1 MVRESGVAKQGRAEL
16 EPDPQ
21 VSLAASEFGRPRR
34 IGIAAKLNLLALGV
48 LVATC
53 VSVGVALVHMQARAT
68 LAEMKHDATRLAK
81 VLGRTMEPSLNRA
94 DRAAIA
100 SDIAVLAGERDLAY
114 AAVYGAGGELIAQQ
128 VFVELEAK
136 PALALLRSPL
146 PRQASASP
154 LLEVLV
160 PVVARTAIEPHG
172 QSSTVPIIGHVR
184 IGMLTARARQDAMGF
199 IEQAAR
205 SALVLGALALG
216 LTFLVTRRLVE
227 PLRELA
233 LAAKQV
239 GAGRLGLKIPVRSS
253 DEVAQLAQSFQSMVD
268 SLAASRARLLEYQ
281 SVLERRVE
289 ARTRELRRATAQAL
303 DLAQRDTL
311 TGLANRAHFMER
323 LAEAVVDAVR
333 SGERMALLFIDLD
346 HFKHV
351 NDSLGHHA
359 GDRLLMHVA
368 QVLSSCVRDGDVVA
382 RLGGDEFVVLA
393 RCIESE
399 DEVEAIVARL
409 LAAMR
414 RPIDLDGTALR
425 GGFSIG
431 VALCPDHS
439 AEAADLLRQADLA
452 MYAAKQSG
460 RGAYSFYTDELKA
473 RALDRMQIEIGLRR
487 ALERGGELS
496 LVYQP
501 QLDTHQGHLH
511 ACEALLR
518 WRQPDGTEVGPAEF
532 IPVAEDSGLILEIG
546 EFVLAE
552 VCSALARWRS
562 AGYDLPRVAINV
574 AAPQFEDPGFCER
587 VARVLSQHSIPPDR
601 IELELT
607 ESLLLNDSA
616 AALAT
621 MQELKALGVS
631 LALDDF
637 GTGYSSLAYLSKL
650 PLDVLKIDRSFVM
663 ASTSDPAASTI
674 VRSIIALAHS
684 LGHDVVAEGVE
695 TGEQWGLLRRSGC
708 DFVQGFFFSAP
719 RSEAGFESWL
729 RGPRTSELVRARGAA
744 LRGEVV

>member
-1 MVRESGVAKQGRAEL
+1 MAGIEL
-16 EPDPQ
+16 
-21 VSLAASEFGRPRR
+21 GRPWR
-34 IGIAAKLNLLALGV
+34 IGIAAKLNLLTLGV

-68 LAEMKHDATRLAK
+68 LAEMKHDATRLAE
-81 VLGRTMEPSLNRA
+81 VLGRNVEPALGPP
-94 DRAAIA
+94 DRKALAE
-100 SDIAVLAGERDLAY
+100 DIAVLAGDRDVAY
-114 AAVYGAGGELIAQQ
+114 AAVYGAGGELLAQR
-128 VFVELEAK
+128 VFVEGQEL

-146 PRQASASP
+146 PRKESNPP
-154 LLEVLV
+154 LIDVLV
-160 PVVARTAIEPHG
+160 PVLARSESEASGRDSPA
-172 QSSTVPIIGHVR
+172 SVVGHVR
-184 IGMLTARARQDAMGF
+184 IGMSTARAREDALAF
-199 IEQAAR
+199 IDQAAR
-205 SALVLGALALG
+205 FALVLGTLALG

-233 LAAKQV
+233 VAAKQV

-253 DEVAQLAQSFQSMVD
+253 DEVAELAQSFQNMVD

-323 LAEAVVDAVR
+323 LAEAVADAER
-333 SGERMALLFIDLD
+333 GGERMALLFIDLD
-346 HFKHV
+346 QFKHV

-368 QVLSSCVRDGDVVA
+368 QVLTSCVREGDLVA

-393 RCIESE
+393 RSIESE
-399 DEVEAIVARL
+399 AEVERIVARL

-414 RPIDLDGTALR
+414 RPVEFDGTVLR

-439 AEAADLLRQADLA
+439 AQAAELLRQADLA

-460 RGAYSFYTDELKA
+460 RGAYSFYTVELNE
-473 RALDRMQIEIGLRR
+473 RALERMQIEVGLRR
-487 ALERGGELS
+487 ALEKGGELS
-496 LVYQP
+496 LAYQP
-501 QLDTHQGHLH
+501 QFDTTHGRLH

-518 WRQPDGTEVGPAEF
+518 WRQADGTQIPPAEF

-546 EFVLAE
+546 EFVLGE
-552 VCSALARWRS
+552 VCSALARWRA
-562 AGYDLPRVAINV
+562 AGYELPRVAINL
-574 AAPQFEDPGFCER
+574 AAPQFEDPSFCDR
-587 VARVLSQHSIPPDR
+587 VARVLSRHSIPPDR

-607 ESLLLNDSA
+607 ESLLLDDSE

-621 MQELKALGVS
+621 MKKLKALGVS

-719 RSEAGFESWL
+719 QYEAEFEAWL
-729 RGPRTSELVRARGAA
+729 RGPRTSELMLARVAA
-744 LRGEVV
+744 LRAEAA